1 MTRCTTTH
9 TDDQAN
15 ILINN
20 SFHACLTD
28 FGLSTMVGVERH
40 TADNASFITMDSEV
54 SLAAIRG
61 GTLRWMS
68 PELLDPDRF
77 GISDEQPVP
86 TKRSDCYALGM
97 VVYEV
102 FVDALV
108 PTFMKV

>member
-20 SFHACLTD
+20 SFRACLID
-28 FGLSTMVGVERH
+28 FGSSIMAGVENH
-40 TADNASFITMDSEV
+40 TADDASFITVDSEV
-54 SLAAIRG
+54 SLTFING
-61 GTLRWMS
+61 GTFRWMS

-77 GISDEQPVP
+77 GISDGRP

-108 PTFMKV
+108 PTFTKV